1 MPTAR
6 SGSRCITMLPPKVPP
21 RLAIHPSRLNTEPS
35 FSKSGSTGSW
45 CESETSTLRETDAAA
60 AIVGG
65 LGMGP
70 GANIGDTCA
79 IFEATHGTAPKHAGL
94 DRINPGSVILSGVM
108 MLEYMGW
115 QEAADLIKKGIAA
128 AIANRQV
135 TYDLARLMEPPVNPP
150 LKCSEFADAIISHF
164 GD

>member
-1 MPTAR
+1 
-6 SGSRCITMLPPKVPP
+6 
-21 RLAIHPSRLNTEPS
+21 
-35 FSKSGSTGSW
+35 
-45 CESETSTLRETDAAA
+45 
-60 AIVGG
+60 
-65 LGMGP
+65 
-70 GANIGDTCA
+70 
-79 IFEATHGTAPKHAGL
+79 
-94 DRINPGSVILSGVM
+94 VM